1 VHAIPATPKAMMK
14 ACECHRA
21 KGLKLNAKNVAIN
34 AGIAPAAVELGK
46 EALAT
51 LSR

>member
-1 VHAIPATPKAMMK
+1 MAIPATPKAMMK

-34 AGIAPAAVELGK
+34 GNAITDWRSCAWQVGFVSG
-46 EALAT
+46 
-51 LSR
+51 